1 MLPPRPPKEDDHH
14 DDDSDLHRFI
24 ANVKVVRQHSSL
36 FKLPQQSPV
45 PSTLGAIEEPAEG
58 AHEAASAASAEAA
71 AESSSDT
78 VLPLASSSLRVC
90 PVVQPLRP
98 STRAF
103 TRRIGFS
110 RAADPP
116 DSGLVCSAQAKPRSA
131 PRALST
137 LQPRRVR

>member
-1 MLPPRPPKEDDHH
+1 MLPPSPPKEDDHH

-45 PSTLGAIEEPAEG
+45 PSTLGAIEEPAEV

-110 RAADPP
+110 VLPTHPIAAWFAAP
-116 DSGLVCSAQAKPRSA
+116 KPSPGR
-131 PRALST
+131 P
-137 LQPRRVR
+137 QGH